1 MELLSFNTKACRKH
15 ENCLLRAYTVQH
27 LLIFV
32 THPSSIYLCGN
43 KYASAVVV
51 VFVVVAA
58 ADDDEDDNINNN
70 NNNNENILTR
80 LQR

>member
-43 KYASAVVV
+43 KYAAAVVV
-51 VFVVVAA
+51 VVVAA
-58 ADDDEDDNINNN
+58 ADNDDEDNNINNN